1 MEKSRLRQI
10 RDKFAQTAS
19 EFAQMTG
26 LEIRTYSGYERGERK
41 PPVEYLATLAQ
52 KFNINLHWYITGNG
66 SMFLPA
72 PENTK
77 LAEEL
82 AKRTTFGKRLNFYQ
96 SEKNLSDS
104 EIAKILNVSEN
115 RVEILGLDE
124 AEPTLTEL
132 KALKSYSGIAID
144 VWVDGGQLNQCN
156 IQNLTSEE
164 QKMLEFLKKAKKENL
179 I

>member
-1 MEKSRLRQI
+1 MKEQLKNIRISLSLSQVEMANKLDIPVRLYRSYEYESKGYPI
-10 RDKFAQTAS
+10 KFVQKLVDVFHVNAH
-19 EFAQMTG
+19 
-26 LEIRTYSGYERGERK
+26 
-41 PPVEYLATLAQ
+41 YL
-52 KFNINLHWYITGNG
+52 FTGNG

-72 PENTK
+72 QEDTK

-144 VWVDGGQLNQCN
+144 VWVDGGQQNQCN

-164 QKMLEFLKKAKKENL
+164 QKMLEFLKKAKRENL